1 MLCMQ
6 SLHNPG
12 AIIWRQT
19 SEVFTTVLMGLFMT
33 TNKILNRRS
42 FLQIASAS
50 AVGLAI
56 AAPALHAAT
65 AAAPKAPAAP
75 ATLPKLEL
83 TNPTAKALGYVEDST
98 KVDKVKYPKHTP
110 AQICGNCALIQGDPK
125 NVRNPCVL
133 FPGRSVASKGW
144 CASYAKKA

>member
-1 MLCMQ
+1 MKT
-6 SLHNPG
+6 
-12 AIIWRQT
+12 RDT
-19 SEVFTTVLMGLFMT
+19 
-33 TNKILNRRS
+33 LNRRS

-56 AAPALHAAT
+56 SAPALHAAT
-65 AAAPKAPAAP
+65 AAAPAAP